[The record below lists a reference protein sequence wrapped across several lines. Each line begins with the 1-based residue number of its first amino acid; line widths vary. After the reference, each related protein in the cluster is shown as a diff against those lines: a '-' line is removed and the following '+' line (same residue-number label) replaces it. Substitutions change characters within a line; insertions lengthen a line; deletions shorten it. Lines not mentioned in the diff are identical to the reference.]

1 MARVGP
7 PSSSDAARHTTQLV
21 QQLAHSLLFER
32 SGRRTTST
40 SAGAQAAPSEAQ
52 IHGAVRLC
60 IRILTSHIGEPL
72 MVEDEA
78 SIAQAI
84 RTKLAKVCVR
94 ERKHHDTG
102 GLFQNA
108 IDPFFEFPSHPKTV
122 SVNKQPHPPKMK
134 AKVHG

>member
-1 MARVGP
+1 MSRQREPGDSSMARVGP
-7 PSSSDAARHTTQLV
+7 PSSSDAARYTTQLV
-21 QQLAHSLLFER
+21 QQLARSLISER

-40 SAGAQAAPSEAQ
+40 SAGDAQAAPSEAQ

-84 RTKLAKVCVR
+84 RTKLAKAR
-94 ERKHHDTG
+94 E
-102 GLFQNA
+102 A
-108 IDPFFEFPSHPKTV
+108 
-122 SVNKQPHPPKMK
+122 
-134 AKVHG
+134 